1 MLKTITVSQLNGYIK
16 GIFEAEVLLQ
26 NIDVI
31 GEVFG
36 ISISRNIMYFSLRD
50 NEASI
55 PCVCFYPAL
64 FDSIKEGEEMIVT
77 GSPNFYCKGGK
88 LSFVVTKV
96 EKNGQGKLYEEF
108 LKLKDKLEKEGLFSE
123 SHKKPIPQNIRRIG
137 VITSSEGAV
146 IQDIKQVSWRR
157 NPGVDIVLYSTRV
170 QGKGAENEI
179 AHAIEVMGEYDKIDV
194 IIVARGGGSLEDLW
208 AYNTE
213 IVARATYNCPKPIV
227 SAVGHETD
235 FTIIDFV
242 SDLRASTPSVA
253 AEVLNANLEEKK
265 ENLITL
271 SYKFKNLCFDFVED
285 KTQNITVLQNYLI
298 NALEKTIINSNST
311 LDKLAMRFERV
322 ASRFLE
328 ERSYNLGL
336 LENSLAKLNPTA
348 LLKQGYAKVEQCG
361 KPITSKASLDYNA
374 DLDIYFG
381 DGKVSAKP
389 VK

>member
-26 NIDVI
+26 NIDVV

-50 NEASI
+50 AEASI

-64 FDSIKEGEEMIVT
+64 FDSIKEGEELIVT
-77 GSPNFYCKGGK
+77 GSPNFYIKGGK
-88 LSFVVTKV
+88 LSFVVTRV

-108 LKLKDKLEKEGLFSE
+108 LKLKDKLEREGLFSE
-123 SHKKPIPQNIRRIG
+123 SHKKPIPKDIKRIG

-253 AEVLNANLEEKK
+253 AEVLNANMEEKK
-265 ENLITL
+265 EGLIAL
-271 SYKFKNLCFDFVED
+271 SNKFKNLCLDFVED
-285 KTQNITVLQNYLI
+285 KTHNITVLQNYLI
-298 NALEKTIINSNST
+298 NELEKTIINSNSA
-311 LDKLAMRFERV
+311 LDKLTMRFERV
-322 ASRFLE
+322 ASQFID
-328 ERSYNLGL
+328 ERAYSLGL
-336 LENSLAKLNPTA
+336 LENSLAKLNPTS
-348 LLKQGYAKVEQCG
+348 LLSKGYAKVEQLG
-361 KPITSKASLDYNA
+361 KPITSKAGVDYNA
-374 DLDIYFG
+374 NLDIYFG